1 MSMGLQKVTIHQ
13 RIMTLKLLNNK
24 EDCLYL

>member
-13 RIMTLKLLNNK
+13 GITTLKLLNNK